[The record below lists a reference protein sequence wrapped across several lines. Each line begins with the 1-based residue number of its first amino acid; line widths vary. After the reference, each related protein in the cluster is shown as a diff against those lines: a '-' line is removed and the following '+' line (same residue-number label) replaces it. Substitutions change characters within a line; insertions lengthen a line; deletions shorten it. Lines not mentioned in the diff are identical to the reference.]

1 MPTENLLQTVQQ
13 QRAAFALA
21 KVQAILLEMEQRND
35 LKAAK
40 ELRSYAAGFP
50 AMIQINGLGQA
61 AAFYRSQGNTYQLLY
76 DLLSEWLTRQ
86 RQIFGSSTDLLD
98 GICCSDMHSYRFAQV
113 EALLL
118 LDWVKKFAKA
128 YVQED

>member
-1 MPTENLLQTVQQ
+1 MPTENSIQTLQQ
-13 QRAAFALA
+13 QRAAYALSQVKAVLQKMDADNNEKA
-21 KVQAILLEMEQRND
+21 K
-35 LKAAK
+35 K

-61 AAFYRSQGNTYQLLY
+61 AAFYRSQGNTYQVLY
-76 DLLSEWLTRQ
+76 DLLSNWLTNQ
-86 RQIFGSSTDLLD
+86 RRLFGNSADLLE
-98 GICCSDMHSYRFAQV
+98 GVTSSDMHRYRLAQV

-118 LDWVKKFAKA
+118 LDWVKKFTKA

>member
-1 MPTENLLQTVQQ
+1 MPTENLLQTIQQ

-35 LKAAK
+35 LKAPK

-61 AAFYRSQGNTYQLLY
+61 AAFYRSQGKTYQLLY

-86 RQIFGSSTDLLD
+86 RQIFGPSTDLLE
-98 GICCSDMHSYRFAQV
+98 GICSSDMHSYRFCPSGSFVIAGLGEKV
-113 EALLL
+113 R
-118 LDWVKKFAKA
+118 
-128 YVQED
+128 